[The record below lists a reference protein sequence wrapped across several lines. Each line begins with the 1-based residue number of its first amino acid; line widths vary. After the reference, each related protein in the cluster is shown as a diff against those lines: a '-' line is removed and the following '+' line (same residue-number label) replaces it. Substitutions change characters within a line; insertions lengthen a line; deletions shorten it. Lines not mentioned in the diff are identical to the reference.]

1 MNFDQVRCSESDRE
15 ILAGHAHVPY
25 PDTEYEYFEHRG
37 GMARPMVG
45 PPGPGPGAPLLPPV
59 KYNEEVRIKVLVQ

>member
-1 MNFDQVRCSESDRE
+1 M
-15 ILAGHAHVPY
+15 PY

-45 PPGPGPGAPLLPPV
+45 PPGPGAPLLPPV
-59 KYNEEVRIKVLVQ
+59 KYNEEVRGTELYINIFLIVLYKLVSI